1 VRALTGELLLRAW
14 DAGTTEHSLNR
25 ALRLLSLG
33 VPEGGRQR
41 FAELSIA
48 QRNRLL
54 LQLRAMT
61 FGPELKAFAT
71 CGHCATRM
79 EIGLPIDEM
88 LAQLGHTSI
97 EPVEWQE
104 CGRQLRLRPVNT
116 QDLLASSKVD
126 DEREAQK
133 LLLKRCSNLGDEPF
147 LEESS
152 LLVEAVLKKFDELH
166 IGAELRCSVECP
178 QCSASE
184 MLDIDIATFFWLEVR
199 HAAQR
204 LLREIHLLAEAY
216 GWSEASIVH
225 MPQQRRNVYLEMAR
239 A

>member
-1 VRALTGELLLRAW
+1 MRALTGELLLRAW
-14 DAGTTEHSLNR
+14 DAGTTEHSLDR
-25 ALRLLSLG
+25 ALTLLSLG
-33 VPEGGRQR
+33 MPEGGRQR

-48 QRNRLL
+48 ERNRLL

-71 CGHCATRM
+71 CRRCAAGM
-79 EIGLPIDEM
+79 EIGLAIEEL
-88 LAQLGHTSI
+88 LAQAGYAWI

-104 CGRQLRLRPVNT
+104 CGRQLQLRPVNT
-116 QDLLASSKVD
+116 QDLLAARQVD
-126 DEREAQK
+126 DEGEAQK

-147 LEESS
+147 LDDSS

-166 IGAELRCSVECP
+166 AGAELRCSVECP

-184 MLDIDIATFFWLEVR
+184 MLDLDIATFFWLEVR

-204 LLREIHLLAEAY
+204 LLREVHLLAEAY
-216 GWSEASIVH
+216 GWSEVSIVH
-225 MPQQRRNVYLEMAR
+225 MPQQRRKVYLEMAR